1 MKISKLFGNLKP
13 LAITYISVIAF
24 SNFVF
29 VLFSQTVRDIIWSF
43 FKDAG
48 GIVILG
54 MVFLFALTWLLKA
67 RPHKIP
73 KQYQVIVFDIGE
85 KAGIKIKGPIPLP
98 VKRLNVVTRKSPC
111 GSGTETYEK
120 WEMKMHRRIIDIS
133 ADDKAMRQLMRL
145 KIPDNVYIELSLT

>member
-48 GIVILG
+48 GVVILG
-54 MVFLFALTWLLKA
+54 LVFLFALAWLFKA

-73 KQYQVIVFDIGE
+73 KQYQVIILDIFGKE
-85 KAGIKIKGPIPLP
+85 SKIDGLRTEFKNHDVAWSFMKFYKKSYPLC
-98 VKRLNVVTRKSPC
+98 NFAMVTKQKS
-111 GSGTETYEK
+111 SAK
-120 WEMKMHRRIIDIS
+120 KIIF
-133 ADDKAMRQLMRL
+133 K
-145 KIPDNVYIELSLT
+145 YI

>member
-1 MKISKLFGNLKP
+1 VKTPKIINGLKP

-48 GIVILG
+48 GIIILG
-54 MVFLFALTWLLKA
+54 VVFLFALSWLFKA

-73 KQYQVIVFDIGE
+73 KQFQVIIFDIFGKE
-85 KAGIKIKGPIPLP
+85 SRIDGLRTEFKNHDVAWSFMKFYKKSYPFCNFAIVTKQKSSAKKIIFK
-98 VKRLNVVTRKSPC
+98 
-111 GSGTETYEK
+111 
-120 WEMKMHRRIIDIS
+120 
-133 ADDKAMRQLMRL
+133 
-145 KIPDNVYIELSLT
+145 YI

>member
-1 MKISKLFGNLKP
+1 MKLRQSEFMKVSELFGTLKP

-54 MVFLFALTWLLKA
+54 MVFLLALTRLFKA

-73 KQYQVIVFDIGE
+73 KQYQVIIFDIFGKE
-85 KAGIKIKGPIPLP
+85 SQIDGLRTEFKNHDVAWSFMKFYKKSYPFCNFAMVTKQKSSAKKIIFK
-98 VKRLNVVTRKSPC
+98 
-111 GSGTETYEK
+111 
-120 WEMKMHRRIIDIS
+120 
-133 ADDKAMRQLMRL
+133 
-145 KIPDNVYIELSLT
+145 YI